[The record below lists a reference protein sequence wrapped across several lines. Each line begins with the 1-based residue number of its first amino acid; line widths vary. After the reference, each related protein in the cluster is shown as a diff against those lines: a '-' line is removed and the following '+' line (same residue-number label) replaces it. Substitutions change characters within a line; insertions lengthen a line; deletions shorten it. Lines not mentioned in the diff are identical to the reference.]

1 MKELLIAW
9 LVFSLIAYL
18 LAFWFWCAVLCS
30 VSNPFGRYKIY
41 ACKKPG
47 MKDYYRAKVFCGK
60 LFGIIPIW
68 ISYKECFDW
77 VSIEMIEED
86 LKEECLKYKA
96 EKARGEKE
104 LIIIKNLEREY
115 FKD

>member
-1 MKELLIAW
+1 MIELLIAW

-18 LAFWFWCAVLCS
+18 LAFWFWCEALCS

-47 MKDYYRAKVFCGK
+47 MADYYKAKVFCGK

-68 ISYKECFDW
+68 ISYKEHYGW
-77 VSIEMIEED
+77 KSKEEIEED
-86 LKEECLKYKA
+86 LKEEFLKYKA
-96 EKARGEKE
+96 EKAREEKE
-104 LIIIKNLEREY
+104 LIMTKNLEREY
-115 FKD
+115 FKN